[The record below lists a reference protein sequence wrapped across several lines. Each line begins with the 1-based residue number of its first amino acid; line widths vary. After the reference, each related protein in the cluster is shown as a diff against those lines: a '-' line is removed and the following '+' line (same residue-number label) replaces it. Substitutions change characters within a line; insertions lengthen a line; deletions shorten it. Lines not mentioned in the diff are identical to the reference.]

1 VSASSTDSRTQA
13 GPPTPVDEPA
23 WVVLADRAHRTGQ
36 GDDLADRRRVLVTVL
51 AGALAVLLLVGVS
64 GTVAARRLAEKE
76 AVNDAATTTALLAD
90 AVVQPA
96 LRDGLLT
103 GDPAAFTR
111 VDRAVRAH
119 VLGPYGVRV
128 KLWTSDGRIVYSDE
142 SRLVGRTYAL
152 GDEEREV
159 FSNPVSRAE
168 ISDLDR
174 PENVYERGQG
184 RLLEVYRPVWT
195 PSGTPLLFE
204 VYAPYDGVTVRS
216 GQLWRGFAGI
226 TLSSLLGLIV
236 LMLPVVWRLLGNLRA
251 AQQQRERLLERAV
264 EASADERRRI
274 AGTLHDGVVQ
284 ELAGASFSVA
294 SSAVRARTV
303 GQPEMAAQLDE
314 SVGVVRRSIA
324 GMRSLLVDIYPPSLV
339 VSGLV
344 VALEDLGT
352 GLRSR
357 DVDVR
362 MEADPDAAARLDEEQ
377 QRLVYRVAHECLL
390 NCMRHAAATTVRLD
404 LASVGDDVRLTIH
417 DDGQGFDPAAT
428 LAAPPEGHF
437 GLRVLAD
444 VAREGGADLR
454 VSSAPGRG
462 TRWELRVPSVATPT
476 P

>member
-1 VSASSTDSRTQA
+1 M
-13 GPPTPVDEPA
+13 DEPPP
-23 WVVLADRAHRTGQ
+23 WVVLADRSHRSGR
-36 GDDLADRRRVLVTVL
+36 GDDLADRRRVLLTVL
-51 AGALAVLLLVGVS
+51 AGALAVLLLVGIS

-96 LRDGLLT
+96 LRDGLVS
-103 GDPAAFTR
+103 GDPVAFAG
-111 VDRAVRAH
+111 VDRAVHAH

-142 SRLVGRTYAL
+142 PRLVGRTYAL

-159 FSNPVSRAE
+159 FSSPVSRAE

-195 PSGTPLLFE
+195 PDGTPLLFE
-204 VYAPYDGVTVRS
+204 VYAPYDGVTVRT

-226 TLSSLLGLIV
+226 TISSLLGLIV

-294 SSAVRARTV
+294 SSAVRARTA
-303 GQPEMAAQLDE
+303 GQPELASQLDE
-314 SVGVVRRSIA
+314 SVGVVRRCIA
-324 GMRSLLVDIYPPSLV
+324 GMRSLLVDIYPPSLA

-362 MEADPDAAARLDEEQ
+362 LAADADAAARLDEQQ

-390 NCMRHAAATTVRLD
+390 NCMRHAAATVVRIE
-404 LASVGDDVRLTIH
+404 LASAGDDVLLAID
-417 DDGQGFDPAAT
+417 DDGQGFDAEAT
-428 LAAPPEGHF
+428 LAAPAEGHF

-444 VAREGGADLR
+444 VARDGCADLR

-462 TRWELRVPSVATPT
+462 TRWELRLPT
-476 P
+476 TRHAG